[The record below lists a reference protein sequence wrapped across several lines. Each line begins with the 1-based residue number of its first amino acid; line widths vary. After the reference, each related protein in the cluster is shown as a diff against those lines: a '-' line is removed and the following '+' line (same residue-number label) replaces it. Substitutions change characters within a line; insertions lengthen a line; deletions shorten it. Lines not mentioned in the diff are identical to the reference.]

1 MTAATCWPLAVALLA
16 LGCGLAAGCNVDLE
30 RMLDQ
35 KKAEPFEASPV
46 FSDGKAMRVPPA
58 GTVATSRQ
66 LGPPELVSGLTREG
80 SYVERIPIPVDAARL
95 ARGEQ
100 RFQIFCRACHGPLG
114 DGESPVADAMELR
127 KPVTLFAAAIV
138 ALPPGQIYRVIS
150 EGFGLMPSYSAQL
163 AIEDRWAVVAY
174 VQALQLSQSAKLA
187 ELPDDLQ
194 VEAEPWLQ

>member
-1 MTAATCWPLAVALLA
+1 MTPALRSLSVAVLTLGCNVAL
-16 LGCGLAAGCNVDLE
+16 GCNVDLE

-35 KKAEPFEASPV
+35 KKAEPFEASAV
-46 FSDGKAMRVPPA
+46 FADGKVMRTPPA
-58 GTVATSRQ
+58 GTVAVSRR

-80 SYVERIPIPVDAARL
+80 RYVEHIPIAIDAARL

-100 RFQIFCRACHGPLG
+100 RYQIFCRACHGALG
-114 DGESPVADAMELR
+114 DANSPVADAMELR
-127 KPVTLFAAAIV
+127 KPVTLLAPYIV
-138 ALPPGQIYRVIS
+138 ALPAGQIYRVIS
-150 EGFGLMPSYSAQL
+150 EGFGLMPSYGPQL

-187 ELPDDLQ
+187 ELPDELQ